1 MGKKSDGKLME
12 EKIKNLNQVPY
23 SEEAELAVLG
33 SMLSSKEAVSK
44 SIQWLTSDFFY
55 KESHSKI
62 FSVMIDLFEK
72 GDPVDTVSVIEILK
86 QKKSVNGIVYTLYSD
101 RLNLVEIGFAENKN
115 ILNNKL
121 IQEKFILLDQKS
133 GSLMELNILIE
144 TLKQLG
150 VSLLNNKYFK
160 YKNSYLRHLS
170 TLGWP
175 IGKSLYK
182 QKLIRKK
189 MII

>member
-1 MGKKSDGKLME
+1 MINKLIKKELKF
-12 EKIKNLNQVPY
+12 LN
-23 SEEAELAVLG
+23 
-33 SMLSSKEAVSK
+33 KR
-44 SIQWLTSDFFY
+44 
-55 KESHSKI
+55 
-62 FSVMIDLFEK
+62 LFEYDNSK
-72 GDPVDTVSVIEILK
+72 P
-86 QKKSVNGIVYTLYSD
+86 KKSVNGIVYTLYSD

-121 IQEKFILLDQKS
+121 IKEKFILLDQKS

-160 YKNSYLRHLS
+160 YKNSYLRHLN

-182 QKLIRKK
+182 QTLIRKK
-189 MII
+189 ITI

>member
-1 MGKKSDGKLME
+1 MINKLIKKELKF
-12 EKIKNLNQVPY
+12 LN
-23 SEEAELAVLG
+23 
-33 SMLSSKEAVSK
+33 KR
-44 SIQWLTSDFFY
+44 
-55 KESHSKI
+55 
-62 FSVMIDLFEK
+62 LFECK
-72 GDPVDTVSVIEILK
+72 ISK

-133 GSLMELNILIE
+133 GSLMELNILIKA
-144 TLKQLG
+144 LKQLG

-160 YKNSYLRHLS
+160 YKNSYLRHLN

-175 IGKSLYK
+175 IGNSLYK
-182 QKLIRKK
+182 QRLIRKK
-189 MII
+189 III

>member
-1 MGKKSDGKLME
+1 MINKLIKKELKFLNKKLF
-12 EKIKNLNQVPY
+12 KY
-23 SEEAELAVLG
+23 
-33 SMLSSKEAVSK
+33 
-44 SIQWLTSDFFY
+44 D
-55 KESHSKI
+55 
-62 FSVMIDLFEK
+62 
-72 GDPVDTVSVIEILK
+72 ILK
-86 QKKSVNGIVYTLYSD
+86 QTKSGNGIVYTLYSD

-133 GSLMELNILIE
+133 GSLMELNILTE

-160 YKNSYLRHLS
+160 YKNSYLRHLN

-182 QKLIRKK
+182 QNLIRKK
-189 MII
+189 IMI

>member
-1 MGKKSDGKLME
+1 MINKLIKKELKF
-12 EKIKNLNQVPY
+12 LN
-23 SEEAELAVLG
+23 
-33 SMLSSKEAVSK
+33 KR
-44 SIQWLTSDFFY
+44 
-55 KESHSKI
+55 
-62 FSVMIDLFEK
+62 LFEYDNSK
-72 GDPVDTVSVIEILK
+72 P
-86 QKKSVNGIVYTLYSD
+86 KKSVNGIVYTLYSD

-121 IQEKFILLDQKS
+121 IKEKFILLDQKS

-160 YKNSYLRHLS
+160 YKNSYLRHLN

-182 QKLIRKK
+182 QNLIRKK
-189 MII
+189 IMI

>member
-1 MGKKSDGKLME
+1 MINKFIKKELKFLNKKLF
-12 EKIKNLNQVPY
+12 
-23 SEEAELAVLG
+23 G
-33 SMLSSKEAVSK
+33 C
-44 SIQWLTSDFFY
+44 
-55 KESHSKI
+55 
-62 FSVMIDLFEK
+62 
-72 GDPVDTVSVIEILK
+72 EISRP
-86 QKKSVNGIVYTLYSD
+86 QDSVNGIVYTLYSD

-121 IQEKFILLDQKS
+121 IQEKCILVDQKS
-133 GSLMELNILIE
+133 GSIIELNILIE

-160 YKNSYLRHLS
+160 YKNSYLRHLN

-189 MII
+189 III

>member
-1 MGKKSDGKLME
+1 MINKLIKKELKFLNKKLFDYEISKPKKSG
-12 EKIKNLNQVPY
+12 
-23 SEEAELAVLG
+23 
-33 SMLSSKEAVSK
+33 
-44 SIQWLTSDFFY
+44 
-55 KESHSKI
+55 
-62 FSVMIDLFEK
+62 
-72 GDPVDTVSVIEILK
+72 
-86 QKKSVNGIVYTLYSD
+86 NGIVYTLYSY

-115 ILNNKL
+115 ILNDKL
-121 IQEKFILLDQKS
+121 IKEKFILLDKKS

-150 VSLLNNKYFK
+150 VSILNNKYFK
-160 YKNSYLRHLS
+160 YKNSYLRHLN

-189 MII
+189 IIT

>member
-1 MGKKSDGKLME
+1 MINKLIKKELKFLNKKLF
-12 EKIKNLNQVPY
+12 KC
-23 SEEAELAVLG
+23 
-33 SMLSSKEAVSK
+33 
-44 SIQWLTSDFFY
+44 
-55 KESHSKI
+55 
-62 FSVMIDLFEK
+62 
-72 GDPVDTVSVIEILK
+72 EISRP
-86 QKKSVNGIVYTLYSD
+86 KKSVNGIVYTLYSD

-121 IQEKFILLDQKS
+121 IKEKFILLDQKS
-133 GSLMELNILIE
+133 GSLMELNILIKA
-144 TLKQLG
+144 LKQLG

-160 YKNSYLRHLS
+160 YKNSYLKHLN

-189 MII
+189 IIN

>member
-1 MGKKSDGKLME
+1 MINKLIKK
-12 EKIKNLNQVPY
+12 
-23 SEEAELAVLG
+23 EL
-33 SMLSSKEAVSK
+33 KF
-44 SIQWLTSDFFY
+44 LTKY
-55 KESHSKI
+55 
-62 FSVMIDLFEK
+62 LFEY
-72 GDPVDTVSVIEILK
+72 DFSK
-86 QKKSVNGIVYTLYSD
+86 QKGFKDGILYTLYSD

-115 ILNNKL
+115 ILDDKL
-121 IQEKFILLDQKS
+121 IQEKFILLDKKN

-160 YKNSYLRHLS
+160 YKNSYLRHLN

-175 IGKSLYK
+175 IGKSFYK

-189 MII
+189 III

>member
-1 MGKKSDGKLME
+1 MINKLIKKELKF
-12 EKIKNLNQVPY
+12 LN
-23 SEEAELAVLG
+23 
-33 SMLSSKEAVSK
+33 KK
-44 SIQWLTSDFFY
+44 
-55 KESHSKI
+55 
-62 FSVMIDLFEK
+62 LFEC
-72 GDPVDTVSVIEILK
+72 EISK
-86 QKKSVNGIVYTLYSD
+86 PKKSVNGIVYTLYSD

-121 IQEKFILLDQKS
+121 IQEKFILLDQKNS
-133 GSLMELNILIE
+133 SLMELNILID

-160 YKNSYLRHLS
+160 YKNSYLRHLN

-182 QKLIRKK
+182 QKLVRKK
-189 MII
+189 III

>member
-1 MGKKSDGKLME
+1 MINKLIKKELKF
-12 EKIKNLNQVPY
+12 LN
-23 SEEAELAVLG
+23 
-33 SMLSSKEAVSK
+33 KR
-44 SIQWLTSDFFY
+44 
-55 KESHSKI
+55 
-62 FSVMIDLFEK
+62 LFEYGISK
-72 GDPVDTVSVIEILK
+72 P
-86 QKKSVNGIVYTLYSD
+86 QKSVNGIVYTLYSD

-121 IQEKFILLDQKS
+121 IQEKFILLDQKR

-160 YKNSYLRHLS
+160 YKNSYLRHLN

-175 IGKSLYK
+175 IGNSLYK
-182 QKLIRKK
+182 QRIIRKK
-189 MII
+189 III

>member
-1 MGKKSDGKLME
+1 MINKLIKKELKF
-12 EKIKNLNQVPY
+12 LN
-23 SEEAELAVLG
+23 
-33 SMLSSKEAVSK
+33 KK
-44 SIQWLTSDFFY
+44 
-55 KESHSKI
+55 
-62 FSVMIDLFEK
+62 LFEFDISK
-72 GDPVDTVSVIEILK
+72 FKNSG
-86 QKKSVNGIVYTLYSD
+86 NGIVYTLYSD
-101 RLNLVEIGFAENKN
+101 RLNLVEIGFAKNKN
-115 ILNNKL
+115 ILNDKL

-133 GSLMELNILIE
+133 GSLMELNILIK

-182 QKLIRKK
+182 QKLIIKK

>member
-1 MGKKSDGKLME
+1 MINKLIKKELKFLNKKLFEYDISKSKKSG
-12 EKIKNLNQVPY
+12 
-23 SEEAELAVLG
+23 
-33 SMLSSKEAVSK
+33 
-44 SIQWLTSDFFY
+44 
-55 KESHSKI
+55 
-62 FSVMIDLFEK
+62 
-72 GDPVDTVSVIEILK
+72 
-86 QKKSVNGIVYTLYSD
+86 NGIVYTLYSD
-101 RLNLVEIGFAENKN
+101 RLNLLEIGFAENQN

-121 IQEKFILLDQKS
+121 IQEKFILLDQKR

-160 YKNSYLRHLS
+160 YKNSYLRYLN

-189 MII
+189 FYFKT

>member
-1 MGKKSDGKLME
+1 MINKLIKKELKF
-12 EKIKNLNQVPY
+12 LN
-23 SEEAELAVLG
+23 
-33 SMLSSKEAVSK
+33 KK
-44 SIQWLTSDFFY
+44 
-55 KESHSKI
+55 
-62 FSVMIDLFEK
+62 LFEC
-72 GDPVDTVSVIEILK
+72 EISK
-86 QKKSVNGIVYTLYSD
+86 PKKSVNGIVYTLYSH

>member
-1 MGKKSDGKLME
+1 MINKLIKKELKF
-12 EKIKNLNQVPY
+12 LN
-23 SEEAELAVLG
+23 
-33 SMLSSKEAVSK
+33 KR
-44 SIQWLTSDFFY
+44 
-55 KESHSKI
+55 
-62 FSVMIDLFEK
+62 LFEYGISK
-72 GDPVDTVSVIEILK
+72 P
-86 QKKSVNGIVYTLYSD
+86 QKSVNGIVYTLYSD
-101 RLNLVEIGFAENKN
+101 RLNLLEIGFAENKN

-133 GSLMELNILIE
+133 GSIMELNILIE

-160 YKNSYLRHLS
+160 YKNSYLRHLN

-182 QKLIRKK
+182 QNLIRKK
-189 MII
+189 III

>member
-1 MGKKSDGKLME
+1 MINKLIKKELRF
-12 EKIKNLNQVPY
+12 LNQ
-23 SEEAELAVLG
+23 
-33 SMLSSKEAVSK
+33 K
-44 SIQWLTSDFFY
+44 
-55 KESHSKI
+55 
-62 FSVMIDLFEK
+62 LFEYGISK
-72 GDPVDTVSVIEILK
+72 P
-86 QKKSVNGIVYTLYSD
+86 KKSVNGIVYTLYSD

-133 GSLMELNILIE
+133 GSLMELNVLIE

-150 VSLLNNKYFK
+150 ISLLNNKYFK
-160 YKNSYLRHLS
+160 YKNSYLRDLN

-182 QKLIRKK
+182 QNLIRKK
-189 MII
+189 III

>member
-1 MGKKSDGKLME
+1 MINKLIKKELKF
-12 EKIKNLNQVPY
+12 LN
-23 SEEAELAVLG
+23 
-33 SMLSSKEAVSK
+33 KR
-44 SIQWLTSDFFY
+44 
-55 KESHSKI
+55 
-62 FSVMIDLFEK
+62 LFEYDISK
-72 GDPVDTVSVIEILK
+72 P
-86 QKKSVNGIVYTLYSD
+86 QKSVNGIVYTLYSD

-133 GSLMELNILIE
+133 GSIMELNILIE

-150 VSLLNNKYFK
+150 VSLLHNKYFK
-160 YKNSYLRHLS
+160 YKNSYLRHLN

-182 QKLIRKK
+182 QNLIRKK
-189 MII
+189 IMI

>member
-1 MGKKSDGKLME
+1 MINKLIKKELKFLTKKLFDYHIS
-12 EKIKNLNQVPY
+12 KPKN
-23 SEEAELAVLG
+23 
-33 SMLSSKEAVSK
+33 
-44 SIQWLTSDFFY
+44 
-55 KESHSKI
+55 
-62 FSVMIDLFEK
+62 SVD
-72 GDPVDTVSVIEILK
+72 
-86 QKKSVNGIVYTLYSD
+86 GIVYTLYSD

-115 ILNNKL
+115 ILHNKL
-121 IQEKFILLDQKS
+121 IEETFILLDKKS
-133 GSLMELNILIE
+133 GSLMELNILIK

-160 YKNSYLRHLS
+160 YKNSYLRHLN

-189 MII
+189 IIT

>member
-1 MGKKSDGKLME
+1 MINKLIKKELKFLNKKLF
-12 EKIKNLNQVPY
+12 KC
-23 SEEAELAVLG
+23 
-33 SMLSSKEAVSK
+33 
-44 SIQWLTSDFFY
+44 
-55 KESHSKI
+55 
-62 FSVMIDLFEK
+62 
-72 GDPVDTVSVIEILK
+72 EISRP
-86 QKKSVNGIVYTLYSD
+86 KKSVNGIVYTLYSD

-133 GSLMELNILIE
+133 GSIMELNILIE

-160 YKNSYLRHLS
+160 YKNSYLRHLN

-175 IGKSLYK
+175 IGKSLHK
-182 QKLIRKK
+182 PKIVRKK
-189 MII
+189 IIV

>member
-1 MGKKSDGKLME
+1 MINKLIKKELKFLNKKLF
-12 EKIKNLNQVPY
+12 KY
-23 SEEAELAVLG
+23 
-33 SMLSSKEAVSK
+33 
-44 SIQWLTSDFFY
+44 
-55 KESHSKI
+55 
-62 FSVMIDLFEK
+62 
-72 GDPVDTVSVIEILK
+72 EISRP
-86 QKKSVNGIVYTLYSD
+86 KKSVNGIVYTLYSD

-160 YKNSYLRHLS
+160 YKNSYLRHLN

-182 QKLIRKK
+182 QKHIRKK
-189 MII
+189 III

>member
-1 MGKKSDGKLME
+1 MINKLIKKELKF
-12 EKIKNLNQVPY
+12 LNKRLFDY
-23 SEEAELAVLG
+23 DN
-33 SMLSSKEAVSK
+33 SK
-44 SIQWLTSDFFY
+44 
-55 KESHSKI
+55 
-62 FSVMIDLFEK
+62 
-72 GDPVDTVSVIEILK
+72 P
-86 QKKSVNGIVYTLYSD
+86 KKSVNGIVYTLYSD

-133 GSLMELNILIE
+133 GSIMELNILIE

-160 YKNSYLRHLS
+160 YKNSYLRHLN

-175 IGKSLYK
+175 IGNSLYK

-189 MII
+189 III

>member
-1 MGKKSDGKLME
+1 MINKLIKKELKFLTKKLFDYDIS
-12 EKIKNLNQVPY
+12 KPKNSN
-23 SEEAELAVLG
+23 
-33 SMLSSKEAVSK
+33 
-44 SIQWLTSDFFY
+44 T
-55 KESHSKI
+55 
-62 FSVMIDLFEK
+62 
-72 GDPVDTVSVIEILK
+72 
-86 QKKSVNGIVYTLYSD
+86 GIVYTLYSD

-121 IQEKFILLDQKS
+121 IREKFILLDQKS
-133 GSLMELNILIE
+133 GSIMELNILLE

-160 YKNSYLRHLS
+160 YKNSYLRHLN

-189 MII
+189 III

>member
-1 MGKKSDGKLME
+1 M
-12 EKIKNLNQVPY
+12 IN
-23 SEEAELAVLG
+23 
-33 SMLSSKEAVSK
+33 K
-44 SIQWLTSDFFY
+44 SIKKEFKFLT
-55 KESHSKI
+55 KH
-62 FSVMIDLFEK
+62 LFEDGISK
-72 GDPVDTVSVIEILK
+72 H
-86 QKKSVNGIVYTLYSD
+86 KKITNGILYTLYSD
-101 RLNLVEIGFAENKN
+101 RQNLVEIGFAENKN

-150 VSLLNNKYFK
+150 VTLLNNKYFK
-160 YKNSYLRHLS
+160 YKNSYLRYLN

-182 QKLIRKK
+182 QKLVRKK
-189 MII
+189 LFFRSI